1 MSSFLVTGANG
12 FIGHHLVSALAGRG
26 FAVKQAVRCHPG
38 APEPSGGI
46 YAVGDIGPATDWDSA
61 LDRVDV
67 VVHLAA
73 RVHLLKDGASDP
85 ENEYRIT
92 NVRGTERLARRAAAS
107 GVRRL
112 VYLSSIG
119 VNGSHSGTGVFTERD
134 RPSPHDAYT
143 LSKWEAEKVLHAVSD
158 ETGLEI
164 VILRPPLVYGP
175 GNPGNFLR
183 LLELVA
189 SGWPLPLRDF
199 NNRRSLL
206 FVGNLVDAII
216 HCASHPS
223 ATGQTYLVRDG
234 DDIST
239 SELIRRLAELMGR
252 PARLFSFPSSLLRG
266 TAKMIGKSTDI
277 DRLMNSLAVDDS
289 KIRAALGWQPPFSL
303 TDGLR
308 ETVSWFVAGRSA
320 SRSDDS

>member
-12 FIGHHLVSALAGRG
+12 FIGHHLVSALVGRG
-26 FAVKQAVRCHPG
+26 FAVKQAVRRLSQ
-38 APEPSGGI
+38 APESSSGI
-46 YAVGDIGPATDWDSA
+46 HVVGEIGPTTDWDEA

-73 RVHLLKDGASDP
+73 RVHLLKDGASDTA
-85 ENEYRIT
+85 NEYRII
-92 NVRGTERLARRAAAS
+92 NVHGTERLARRAAAS

-119 VNGSHSGTGVFTERD
+119 VNGSQCGAGVFTEQD
-134 RPSPHDAYT
+134 PPSPYDAYT
-143 LSKWEAEKVLHAVSD
+143 LSKWEAEKVLHGVSD

-183 LLELVA
+183 LLEVVS
-189 SGWPLPLRDF
+189 SGWPLPLRTLE
-199 NNRRSLL
+199 NRRSLL
-206 FVGNLVDAII
+206 FVGNLADAII
-216 HCASHPS
+216 HGATHPG

-252 PARLFSFPSSLLRG
+252 PARLFSFPPSLLRG
-266 TAKMIGKSTDI
+266 MAKMIGKSADI
-277 DRLMNSLAVDDS
+277 DRLMNSLVLDDS
-289 KIRAALGWQPPFSL
+289 KIRTTLGWRPPFSL

-320 SRSDDS
+320 P

>member
-1 MSSFLVTGANG
+1 
-12 FIGHHLVSALAGRG
+12 
-26 FAVKQAVRCHPG
+26 
-38 APEPSGGI
+38 
-46 YAVGDIGPATDWDSA
+46 
-61 LDRVDV
+61 
-67 VVHLAA
+67 HLAA
-73 RVHLLKDGASDP
+73 RAHLLKDGASDP

-92 NVRGTERLARRAAAS
+92 NVLGTERLARRAAAS

-119 VNGSHSGTGVFTERD
+119 VHGRHSGAGVFIERD
-134 RPSPHDAYT
+134 PPAPYDAYT
-143 LSKWEAEKVLHAVSD
+143 LSKWEAEKALHAVSA
-158 ETGLEI
+158 ESGLEV

-183 LLELVA
+183 LLELVS

-206 FVGNLVDAII
+206 FVDNLVDAII
-216 HCASHPS
+216 RCASHPG
-223 ATGQTYLVRDG
+223 AAGQTYLVRDG

-239 SELIRRLAELMGR
+239 SELVRRLAELMGR
-252 PARLFSFPSSLLRG
+252 PARLFAFPPALLRG
-266 TAKMIGKSTDI
+266 MAMMIGKSADI
-277 DRLMNSLAVDDS
+277 DRLANSLVVDDS
-289 KIRAALGWQPPFSL
+289 KIRATLGWRPPFSL

-320 SRSDDS
+320 P